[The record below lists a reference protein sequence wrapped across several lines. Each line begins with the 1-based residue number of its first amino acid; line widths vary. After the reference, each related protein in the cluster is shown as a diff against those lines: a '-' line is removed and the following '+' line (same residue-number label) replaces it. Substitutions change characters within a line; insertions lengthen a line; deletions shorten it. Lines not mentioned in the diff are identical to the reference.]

1 MWDRGWTKIYEVFP
15 AAELTEEYQKI
26 VGERLAEIIV
36 CLHPIY
42 VQLRNDVA
50 RIHR

>member
-1 MWDRGWTKIYEVFP
+1 MWDRGWTKIYEVLP
-15 AAELTEEYQKI
+15 EAELTEEYQEE
-26 VGERLAEIIV
+26 VGGRLAEFIV

-42 VQLRNDVA
+42 VRLRNDVA